1 MIKGKFEG
9 VEFHT
14 DDEGIVCKDAEVKE
28 KLEKINRYATMDK
41 GPADGDPE
49 YYFYELLKDCGA
61 TDLSY
66 KNEEPDDDRI
76 Y

>member
-14 DDEGIVCKDAEVKE
+14 DGEGIVCKDSGVKE
-28 KLEKINRYATMDK
+28 KLEKLYTYATMDK
-41 GPADGDPE
+41 GPSDGDPE
-49 YYFYELLKDCGA
+49 YFFYKLLKDSGVEG
-61 TDLSY
+61 LSY
-66 KNEEPDDDRI
+66 KNDEPDDDRI